1 MVSMQI
7 ADVQDEID
15 HELITKAQI
24 ASKIHEVAAQV
35 SKDYQGRD
43 LLLVAVLKGAVNT
56 IAAFSQALSI
66 PVQMDFMS
74 LSSYGSGTE
83 SSGTIA
89 IRQDLSCDV
98 RGRHILIVEDIVDSG
113 RTLAWLVE
121 ELKRRGAASVEIF
134 ALLEKPSRAKWTS
147 TCGIAAMRF
156 PMSSWSGSAWTMTSD
171 SAILTP
177 SPC

>member
-121 ELKRRGAASVEIF
+121 
-134 ALLEKPSRAKWTS
+134 
-147 TCGIAAMRF
+147 
-156 PMSSWSGSAWTMTSD
+156 
-171 SAILTP
+171 
-177 SPC
+177 

>member
-98 RGRHILIVEDIVDSG
+98 RGRHILI
-113 RTLAWLVE
+113 AAA
-121 ELKRRGAASVEIF
+121 RRRWSY
-134 ALLEKPSRAKWTS
+134 SRCWRSRRAAKWTS

>member
-1 MVSMQI
+1 MQI

-98 RGRHILIVEDIVDSG
+98 RGRHRYS
-113 RTLAWLVE
+113 RCWRS
-121 ELKRRGAASVEIF
+121 RRA
-134 ALLEKPSRAKWTS
+134 AKWTS

>member
-98 RGRHILIVEDIVDSG
+98 RGRHILIVEDIVGSNYYG
-113 RTLAWLVE
+113 SIGMVVAYSLV
-121 ELKRRGAASVEIF
+121 GAIGYLV
-134 ALLEKPSRAKWTS
+134 
-147 TCGIAAMRF
+147 
-156 PMSSWSGSAWTMTSD
+156 
-171 SAILTP
+171 AIVDYP
-177 SPC
+177 YYCWI

>member
-113 RTLAWLVE
+113 RTLAWA
-121 ELKRRGAASVEIF
+121 RRGTQAPRRGVGGDIRAAGEAVAPRSGRRRAV
-134 ALLEKPSRAKWTS
+134 SR
-147 TCGIAAMRF
+147 
-156 PMSSWSGSAWTMTSD
+156 
-171 SAILTP
+171 L
-177 SPC
+177 